1 MYKLVALDLD
11 DTLLNGKGEISKE
24 NREAIIKAQNLGVKV
39 VLASGR
45 PTGAMIRFIE
55 ELELDKNE
63 GYIVSFNGGQII
75 NCKTKETIFSQALKV
90 SQIYEVYEEAKKLE
104 CSIITYD
111 GDNIVSEDDDKYIQ
125 IEVELTKMPLEK
137 VKSFKQRVNFEGVK
151 CIVLQEPSYLKNVES
166 KMKEKF
172 SDLSISISKPFFLEI
187 TAKGI
192 DKGQTLDKLAKQLNI
207 KQEEVIACGN
217 AENDLSMIE
226 YAGLGVWVANTNE
239 ELHKLGQDVV
249 ASNENHGVAE
259 LIGKYIL

>member
-1 MYKLVALDLD
+1 MPLGLYTAELNFETIREIGQEGKNSQVFLAHDKQLD
-11 DTLLNGKGEISKE
+11 GEIV
-24 NREAIIKAQNLGVKV
+24 VKK
-39 VLASGR
+39 
-45 PTGAMIRFIE
+45 IE
-55 ELELDKNE
+55 
-63 GYIVSFNGGQII
+63 
-75 NCKTKETIFSQALKV
+75 KTKIVHPTE
-90 SQIYEVYEEAKKLE
+90 YYEEAKKLE

-111 GDNIVSEDDDKYIQ
+111 GNNIVSEDDDKYIQ
-125 IEVELTKMPLEK
+125 VEVDLTKMPLEK
-137 VKSFKQRVNFEGVK
+137 VESFKQRVNFEGVK
-151 CIVLQEPSYLKNVES
+151 CIVLQEPSYLKKVES

-172 SDLSISISKPFFLEI
+172 NDLSISISKPFFLEI